1 MLLNY
6 NTYIFFKDVNLV
18 LILASNSPRRKEL
31 LSMLG
36 YEFVVRPSNC
46 DENTDITEPHVLV
59 KELAKRKAK
68 AVSFNDTDT
77 VIGSDT
83 VVAIGGK
90 ILGKP
95 KDKNDAINMLRLL
108 SGKTHTV
115 YTGVCILQK
124 NCEISETISCDV
136 TFKTMTEKE
145 IIDYVDSLE
154 PMDKA
159 GSYAIQG
166 KGSAFV
172 EKINGDYFA
181 VVGFPCCYVNT
192 VLNQLGIYPNK

>member
-1 MLLNY
+1 M
-6 NTYIFFKDVNLV
+6 

-31 LSMLG
+31 LNMLG
-36 YEFVVRPSNC
+36 YEFKVKASDC
-46 DENTDITEPHVLV
+46 DENTNLTDPEELV
-59 KELAKRKAK
+59 KELSLRKAR
-68 AVSFNDTDT
+68 AVACNSDDT

-83 VVAIGGK
+83 VVAIDGK

-95 KDKNDAINMLRLL
+95 KDKKDAENMLKLL

-115 YTGVCILQK
+115 FTGV
-124 NCEISETISCDV
+124 TIINGNTVITDCVGCDV
-136 TFKTMTEKE
+136 VFKHLTQDE
-145 IIDYVDSLE
+145 IIGYINTLE

-159 GSYAIQG
+159 GAYAIQG

-181 VVGFPCCYVNT
+181 VVGFPCCYVNQT
-192 VLNQLGIYPNK
+192 LNKLGIYPAK

>member
-1 MLLNY
+1 M
-6 NTYIFFKDVNLV
+6 

-31 LSMLG
+31 LAMLG
-36 YEFVVRPSNC
+36 YEFVVKPSDC
-46 DENTDITEPHVLV
+46 DENTDITEPALLV
-59 KELAKRKAK
+59 KELSRRKAK
-68 AVSFNDTDT
+68 AVLCDDEDT

-83 VVAIGGK
+83 VVAINGS

-95 KDKNDAINMLRLL
+95 KDKNDAVNMLRLL

-115 YTGVCILQK
+115 YTGVCVLQK
-124 NCEISETISCDV
+124 DREISDTISCDV
-136 TFKTMTEKE
+136 TFKAMTEKE
-145 IIDYVDSLE
+145 IINYVECLE

-159 GSYAIQG
+159 GAYGIQG

-172 EKINGDYFA
+172 QRINGDYFA

-192 VLNQLGIYPNK
+192 VLNQLGIYPTK